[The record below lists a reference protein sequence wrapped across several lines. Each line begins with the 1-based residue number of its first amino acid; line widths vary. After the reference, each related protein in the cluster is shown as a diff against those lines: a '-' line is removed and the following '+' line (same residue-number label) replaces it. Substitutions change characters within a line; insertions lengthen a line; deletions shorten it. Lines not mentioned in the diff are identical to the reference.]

1 MRKLPFLRL
10 YGNASFKRKSRGL
23 TSPAPTTSVW
33 VNVSVEVKQDDK
45 PFFRKKSGIQIY
57 IKNRI
62 KRLKR
67 DKIMYFTP
75 FYALV
80 GRGGFE
86 PPKSK
91 TSDLQSDP
99 FGRSGIFPY
108 IKLNFLTDGAGG
120 RNRTCNLLITNQL
133 LCQLSY
139 TGKGGALGRNRT
151 TDRRIFSPLLYHLS
165 YQGVF
170 AFFKA

>member
-86 PPKSK
+86 GRTAKNRPKKCQKSMFF
-91 TSDLQSDP
+91 TV
-99 FGRSGIFPY
+99 FGAVSAVSALKFWACFGHELRLFDSLPVETPHNRFLRFPH
-108 IKLNFLTDGAGG
+108 NG
-120 RNRTCNLLITNQL
+120 
-133 LCQLSY
+133 Y
-139 TGKGGALGRNRT
+139 TYR
-151 TDRRIFSPLLYHLS
+151 Y
-165 YQGVF
+165 
-170 AFFKA
+170 